1 MSRFCQMEIDSW
13 HLAERHFTCEECCR
27 SKDGNH
33 YLYDRDRDMHLCL
46 KCKEKLDAAD
56 EAADAEDAA

>member
-13 HLAERHFTCEECCR
+13 NLSERHFTCEECCR

-33 YLYDRDRDMHLCL
+33 YVYDKDRDMHLCL

-56 EAADAEDAA
+56 EAAAIEDAV